1 MYVLLSLQVA
11 NFERRGWRK
20 TMEDEDEYWNLYW
33 ASKGTHLSS
42 VMMRLGEDQMVNHF
56 PNHYELT
63 RKDLVVKNIKK
74 YRKEMER
81 QGRGSELD
89 DIVPV
94 TFTLPADYPLF
105 VEEFRRVEAEQGKST
120 WIMKPCAKCQG
131 VGIFLISKLS
141 QVKKWGAKNCEASG
155 KEQYVVSRYIDH
167 PLLVGSR
174 KFDLRIYVLVT
185 GYNPLRAYVHRQGF
199 ARFCTAK
206 YSSAACDLDNVL
218 MHLTN
223 VAVQKHSEDYNE
235 ENGGKWHIKNLRLW
249 LQATYGQEATD
260 SCFYNIRN
268 LIYHSLKATQSIIIN
283 DKHCFEMY
291 GYDVL
296 LDATL
301 KPWLIEVCLCTCT
314 PTTKTHTCTSA
325 LYSHMHTHNENAH
338 MHKRI
343 IFTHTHTH
351 THTHTLTQ
359 VNASP
364 SLSATTASD
373 LAMKTA
379 VINDTLNICFPQ
391 DFPENNKNNNRSD
404 ECYKHGGY
412 FPLADELISANLL
425 QPKDGTTWP

>member
-1 MYVLLSLQVA
+1 MSVRPRAETAVRRLRWKSDFEKKCLVS

-20 TMEDEDEYWNLYW
+20 VMDDEDEYWNLYW
-33 ASKGTHLSS
+33 ASKGTHLSPL
-42 VMMRLGEDQMVNHF
+42 MMRLGEDQMVNHY

-81 QGRGSELD
+81 AGRGHEVD

-94 TFTLPADYPLF
+94 TFVLPNDYPLF

-141 QVKKWGAKNCEASG
+141 QIKKWAVKNGEATG
-155 KEQYVVSRYIDH
+155 RDQYVVSRYIDH
-167 PLLVGSR
+167 PLLVGGR

-185 GYNPLRAYVHRQGF
+185 NYNPLRAYLHSQGF

-206 YSSAACDLDNVL
+206 YSSSPTDLDNIL

-223 VAVQKHSEDYNE
+223 VAVQKQAEEYNE
-235 ENGGKWHIKNLRLW
+235 DHGGKWHIKNLRLW
-249 LQATYGQEATD
+249 LQAIYGQERTE
-260 SCFYNIRN
+260 SCFHQIRS

-283 DKHCFEMY
+283 DKHCFELY

-296 LDATL
+296 LDANL
-301 KPWLIEVCLCTCT
+301 KPWLIE
-314 PTTKTHTCTSA
+314 
-325 LYSHMHTHNENAH
+325 
-338 MHKRI
+338 
-343 IFTHTHTH
+343 
-351 THTHTLTQ
+351 

-364 SLSATTASD
+364 SLSATTSND
-373 LAMKTA
+373 LTLKTG
-379 VINDTLNICFPQ
+379 VINDVLNIVFPDQ
-391 DFPENNKNNNRSD
+391 FPEVNKNNNS
-404 ECYKHGGY
+404 
-412 FPLADELISANLL
+412 
-425 QPKDGTTWP
+425 TTSTTSKLPW

>member
-1 MYVLLSLQVA
+1 MSGGHLGRPRAETAVRRLRWKSDFEKKCLVV
-11 NFERRGWRK
+11 NFDRRGWRK

-56 PNHYELT
+56 PNHFELT
-63 RKDLVVKNIKK
+63 RKDLLVKNLKK

-81 QGRGSELD
+81 QGRGAELD

-94 TFTLPADYPLF
+94 TFTLPTDYPLF

-141 QVKKWGAKNCEASG
+141 QIKKWSAKNGEASG
-155 KEQYVVSRYIDH
+155 KDQYVISRYIDH
-167 PLLVGSR
+167 PLLVGGR

-185 GYNPLRAYVHRQGF
+185 SYNPLRAYVHRQGF
-199 ARFCTAK
+199 GRFCTIK
-206 YSSAACDLDNVL
+206 YSSASSDLDNVM

-235 ENGGKWHIKNLRLW
+235 DHGGKWHIKNLRLW
-249 LQATYGQEATD
+249 LQATYGQEQTD
-260 SCFYNIRN
+260 ACFNAMRS
-268 LIYHSLKATQSIIIN
+268 LIYHTLKAAQSIIIN

-301 KPWLIEVCLCTCT
+301 KPWLIEV
-314 PTTKTHTCTSA
+314 
-325 LYSHMHTHNENAH
+325 
-338 MHKRI
+338 
-343 IFTHTHTH
+343 
-351 THTHTLTQ
+351 
-359 VNASP
+359 NASP
-364 SLSATTASD
+364 SLSATTPSD
-373 LAMKTA
+373 LAMKTQ
-379 VINDTLNICFPQ
+379 VINDTLNIVFP
-391 DFPENNKNNNRSD
+391 DNFPESNKNNNRSD
-404 ECYKHGGY
+404 ECWRCDHSR
-412 FPLADELISANLL
+412 PLALPAPL
-425 QPKDGTTWP
+425 QPSRQYAA

>member
-1 MYVLLSLQVA
+1 
-11 NFERRGWRK
+11 
-20 TMEDEDEYWNLYW
+20 MEDEDEYWNLYW

-81 QGRGSELD
+81 QGRGGELD

-94 TFTLPADYPLF
+94 TFTLPTDYPLF

-141 QVKKWGAKNCEASG
+141 QIKKWSAKNGDASG
-155 KEQYVVSRYIDH
+155 RDQYVVSRYIDH
-167 PLLVGSR
+167 PLLVGGR
-174 KFDLRIYVLVT
+174 KFDLRLYVLVT
-185 GYNPLRAYVHRQGF
+185 SYNPLRAFVHRQGF

-206 YSSAACDLDNVL
+206 YSSASSDLDNVM

-235 ENGGKWHIKNLRLW
+235 DHGGKWHIKNLRLW
-249 LQATYGQEATD
+249 LQATYGQEPTD
-260 SCFYNIRN
+260 KCFLAIRN
-268 LIYHSLKATQSIIIN
+268 LIYHSLKATQGIIIN

-296 LDATL
+296 LDANL
-301 KPWLIEVCLCTCT
+301 KPWLIE
-314 PTTKTHTCTSA
+314 
-325 LYSHMHTHNENAH
+325 
-338 MHKRI
+338 
-343 IFTHTHTH
+343 
-351 THTHTLTQ
+351 

-364 SLSATTASD
+364 SLSATTPSD

-379 VINDTLNICFPQ
+379 VINDTLNIVFPP

-412 FPLADELISANLL
+412 TPLADELLSANLL
-425 QPKDGTTWP
+425 QPKDGTNWP